1 MVFTCLPSPRAVEA
15 VLAGPN
21 GILEGLAEGGI
32 WIDNSTNDQHETMR
46 LAELCAAKGVH
57 VLESPVTGGVH
68 KAAAGEITVLVGG
81 DEAVFQ
87 ENADLTWPLLVCTD
101 SAARGLDI
109 AAVGH
114 VIQAEFALNVVQHVH
129 RIGRASRA
137 GRPVSQPL

>member
-1 MVFTCLPSPRAVEA
+1 MCDW
-15 VLAGPN
+15 GC
-21 GILEGLAEGGI
+21 IAERRE
-32 WIDNSTNDQHETMR
+32 Q
-46 LAELCAAKGVH
+46 LQA
-57 VLESPVTGGVH
+57 
-68 KAAAGEITVLVGG
+68 
-81 DEAVFQ
+81 FQ

-137 GRPVSQPL
+137 GRAVSPLLSII